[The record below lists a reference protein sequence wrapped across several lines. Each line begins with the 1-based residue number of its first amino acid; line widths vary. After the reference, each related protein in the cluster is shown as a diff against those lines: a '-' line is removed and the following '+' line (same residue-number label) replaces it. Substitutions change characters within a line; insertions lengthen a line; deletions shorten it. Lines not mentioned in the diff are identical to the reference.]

1 MTDEQAKGYANLL
14 HHRALGYWPAQHAQM
29 EGKSE

>member
-14 HHRALGYWPAQHAQM
+14 HHRALGYWPAQHRAM
-29 EGKSE
+29 EEGEH